1 MLEGLKQAEREEVWP
16 EIEGELAQPSKD
28 DNFGIDFALCTL
40 QPIDKQSL
48 NLKRENPDMRTN
60 TIGAK
65 YLLVGVIL
73 AAFVAVL
80 VAVARTA
87 PEHGIQGTALIQPVV
102 ALVILTAIVSLLMV
116 VYRNLAVIRGT
127 ASARYFKT
135 FAADPPAEWV
145 ERPARTYMNLLE
157 LPVLFYVVCLLML
170 ATGKFDSVQVSLA
183 WVFVI
188 TRCAHAFIYIGF
200 NHVPLR
206 FTAFLTGVITLAVI
220 WTRFAEQN
228 LNWHLS

>member
-1 MLEGLKQAEREEVWP
+1 
-16 EIEGELAQPSKD
+16 
-28 DNFGIDFALCTL
+28 
-40 QPIDKQSL
+40 
-48 NLKRENPDMRTN
+48 MRTN

-80 VAVARTA
+80 MAVVRTTPA
-87 PEHGIQGTALIQPVV
+87 HIVQGAAAALLQPVA
-102 ALVILTAIVSLLMV
+102 ALVVLTAIALLIAV
-116 VYRNLAVIRGT
+116 VYRNVAIIHKA
-127 ASARYFKT
+127 ASERYFRT
-135 FAADPPAEWV
+135 FTDDKPAEWV
-145 ERPARTYMNLLE
+145 ERPIRTYMNLLE

-170 ATGKFDSVQVSLA
+170 TTGRFDSVQVSLA
-183 WVFVI
+183 WLFVM
-188 TRCAHAFIYIGF
+188 TRYAHAFIYIGF

-206 FTAFLTGVITLAVI
+206 FTAFLAGVITLAVI

>member
-1 MLEGLKQAEREEVWP
+1 
-16 EIEGELAQPSKD
+16 
-28 DNFGIDFALCTL
+28 
-40 QPIDKQSL
+40 
-48 NLKRENPDMRTN
+48 MRTN
-60 TIGAK
+60 TIGGT

-80 VAVARTA
+80 VAVVRTA
-87 PEHGIQGTALIQPVV
+87 PVHIVQGTALIQPVV
-102 ALVILTAIVSLLMV
+102 ALVVLTAIVGLLMV
-116 VYRNLAVIRGT
+116 VYRNVAVIRGT
-127 ASARYFKT
+127 ATGRYFRT
-135 FAADPPAEWV
+135 FTADQPAEWV

-170 ATGKFDSVQVSLA
+170 GTGRFDSVQVSLA

-188 TRCAHAFIYIGF
+188 TRYVHAFIYIGF
-200 NHVPLR
+200 NHLPLR

-228 LNWHLS
+228 LNWYLW